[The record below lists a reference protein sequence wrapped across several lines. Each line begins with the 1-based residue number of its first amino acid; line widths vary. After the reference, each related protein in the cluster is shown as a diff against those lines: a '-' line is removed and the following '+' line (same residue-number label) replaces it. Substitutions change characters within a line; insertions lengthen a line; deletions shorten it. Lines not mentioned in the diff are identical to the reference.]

1 MAETKSTCCYCG
13 VGCGVVIEHE
23 AGRIIGVKGDRDH
36 PANFGR
42 LCTKGSTLHLS
53 SAPETLIARALYPE
67 LRSDREQPRER
78 VSWDAA
84 LDAAAE
90 RFAAIIAEHGPD
102 AVAVYGAGQLLTEDY
117 YVFNKLVKGL
127 IGTNNLDTN
136 SRLCMSSAVAGY
148 KLSLG
153 ADAPP
158 CSYEDIAHTGALFI
172 SGSNTAFA
180 HPIAFRRIED
190 ARKANPDMQL
200 VVIDPRRTDTAEAAD
215 LHLPLLPGTDIA
227 LYNAMLHVMLWEG
240 WVDRDY
246 VDAHTEG
253 FDALKKIV
261 REYTPSMAATICGL
275 ERKAIEQAAQI
286 FATSPATMSMY
297 CQGLNQY
304 SFGTHNNSAL
314 INLHLATGQIGR
326 PGAGPFSLTGQPNAM
341 GGREVGG
348 LANLL
353 SAHRDMANPQHRA
366 EVAALWGVE
375 QVPEKPGKSAV
386 ELFEGLKSGEV
397 KAVWIACT
405 NPAQSMPDQAMI
417 HEALQKAEFV
427 VVQEAFG
434 HTETCAYADL
444 LLPATTWGEK
454 EGTVTNSERAISR
467 VRAAVSAPGEARHD
481 WAIVVDFARRL
492 GIRLGKGEL
501 AARMFPYTTPEQ
513 IWNEHRES
521 TRGRDLDI
529 TGLSYALLENTGPQ
543 QWPFPEGASQGKV
556 RLYEDGVFPTPSGRA
571 RFVATEH
578 RITAESP
585 SARYPLHLNTGRLRD
600 QWHGMSRTGLVARL
614 YSHEAEPLLH
624 MHKDDME
631 RRSLVGGDL
640 VQVKSKRGAVV
651 LKVIESATLRPGQT
665 FLPMHWG
672 GNTMGGQGV
681 NVLLPRNFDPFSKQP
696 ELKHAAVQVAKYTAG
711 KALVAMRRSE
721 PDADGRLQPNPLDV
735 MDKLRRWL
743 PHFPYASLTL
753 SGRNSPVVVLKARG
767 EELAPALLEALDRDL
782 ALDDPTQVLSYQDS
796 RKDVAKRALV
806 TGDSL
811 SAVRLAGETKAAEW
825 LADMMVQ
832 GHSAAAV
839 RPWLLA
845 PLTQPPAGQAARGKV
860 ICNCFDVA
868 EDDILA
874 AFRNGESLEALQTR
888 TKCGTNC
895 GSCLPEL
902 KRLGQSV
909 KH

>member
-23 AGRIIGVKGDRDH
+23 AGRITSVKGDPDH

-42 LCTKGSTLHLS
+42 LCTKGATLHLS

-67 LRSDREQPRER
+67 LRASRDQARTR
-78 VSWDAA
+78 VSWDTA
-84 LDAAAE
+84 LDTAAD

-127 IGTNNLDTN
+127 IGSNNLDTN

-158 CSYEDIAHTGALFI
+158 CSYEDIALTQALFI

-180 HPIAFRRIED
+180 HPIAFRRVED
-190 ARKANPDMQL
+190 ARKANPDMKL

-227 LYNAMLHVMLWEG
+227 LYNAMLHIMLWEG
-240 WVDRDY
+240 WVNRDY

-261 REYTPSMAATICGL
+261 REYTPAMAATICGL
-275 ERKAIEQAAQI
+275 DRKAIEQAAQI

-366 EVAALWGVE
+366 EVAALWGVDS
-375 QVPEKPGKSAV
+375 VPDKPGRSAV

-417 HEALQKAEFV
+417 HAALQNAEFV
-427 VVQEAFG
+427 IVQEAFG

-454 EGTVTNSERAISR
+454 EGTVTNSERAITR

-492 GIRLGKGEL
+492 GIQLGKGDL
-501 AARMFPYTTPEQ
+501 AARMFPYTSPEEV
-513 IWNEHRES
+513 WNEHRES

-529 TGLSYALLENTGPQ
+529 TGLSYSLLETAGPQ
-543 QWPFPEGASQGKV
+543 QWPFPEGAQKGKV

-631 RRSLVGGDL
+631 RRSLNNGDL
-640 VQVKSKRGAVV
+640 VEVKSTRGAVV

-665 FLPMHWG
+665 FVPMHWG

-681 NVLLPRNFDPFSKQP
+681 NVLLPRTYDPTSKQP
-696 ELKHAAVQVAKYTAG
+696 ELKHAAIQVAKYTAG

-721 PDADGRLQPNPLDV
+721 PDADGHLQPNPLVV
-735 MDKLRRWL
+735 MDRLRRWL

-753 SGRNSPVVVLKARG
+753 AGRNSPVVVLKARG
-767 EELAPALLEALDRDL
+767 EELAPALLEALDQDL
-782 ALDDPTQVLSYQDS
+782 ALDDPTQVLSYHDS
-796 RKDVAKRALV
+796 RKEVEKRARV

-874 AFRNGESLEALQTR
+874 AFLNGDSLESLQARTR
-888 TKCGTNC
+888 CGTNC
-895 GSCLPEL
+895 GSCVPEL
-902 KRLGQSV
+902 KRLAQSV

>member
-23 AGRIIGVKGDRDH
+23 AGRITSVKGDPDH

-42 LCTKGSTLHLS
+42 LCTKGATLHLS
-53 SAPETLIARALYPE
+53 SAQETLTARALYPE
-67 LRSDREQPRER
+67 LRATRDQARER
-78 VSWDAA
+78 VSWDTA
-84 LDAAAE
+84 LDTAAD
-90 RFAAIIAEHGPD
+90 RFAAIIAEHGPG

-117 YVFNKLVKGL
+117 YVFNKLMKGL
-127 IGTNNLDTN
+127 IGSNNLDTN

-158 CSYEDIAHTGALFI
+158 CSYDDIALTQALFI
-172 SGSNTAFA
+172 TGSNTAFA
-180 HPIAFRRIED
+180 HPIVFRRVED
-190 ARKANPDMQL
+190 ARKANPDMKL

-227 LYNAMLHVMLWEG
+227 LYNAMLHIMLWEG
-240 WVDRDY
+240 WVNRDF

-261 REYTPSMAATICGL
+261 REYTPAMAATICGL
-275 ERKAIEQAAQI
+275 DRKAIEQAAQI

-297 CQGLNQY
+297 CQGLNQF

-314 INLHLATGQIGR
+314 INLHLSTGQIGR

-366 EVAALWGVE
+366 EVAALWGVDS
-375 QVPEKPGKSAV
+375 VPDKPGKSAV

-417 HEALQKAEFV
+417 HEALQHAEFV
-427 VVQEAFG
+427 IVQEAFG

-454 EGTVTNSERAISR
+454 EGTVTNSERAITR

-492 GIRLGKGEL
+492 GIRMGKGEL
-501 AARMFPYTTPEQ
+501 AARMFPYATPEEV
-513 IWNEHRES
+513 WNEHRES

-529 TGLSYALLENTGPQ
+529 TGLSYTLLETAGPQ
-543 QWPFPEGASQGKV
+543 QWPFPEGADKGKV

-571 RFVATEH
+571 RFVAVEH

-614 YSHEAEPLLH
+614 YSHESEPLLH

-631 RRSLVGGDL
+631 RRDLSNGDL
-640 VQVKSKRGAVV
+640 VEVKSNRGSVV

-665 FLPMHWG
+665 FVPMHWG
-672 GNTMGGQGV
+672 SNTMGGQGV
-681 NVLLPRNFDPFSKQP
+681 NVLLPRNFDPTSKQP
-696 ELKHAAVQVAKYTAG
+696 ELKHAAIQVVKYTAG

-721 PDADGRLQPNPLDV
+721 PDADGQLQPNPLVV
-735 MDKLRRWL
+735 MDRLRRWL

-753 SGRNSPVVVLKARG
+753 AGRNAPVVVLKARG
-767 EELAPALLEALDRDL
+767 EELAPDLLEALDRDL

-796 RKDVAKRALV
+796 RKEVAKRARV

-874 AFRNGESLEALQTR
+874 AFRNGDSLEVLQAR

-895 GSCLPEL
+895 GSCVPEL
-902 KRLGQSV
+902 KRLAQSV